1 MIVVVAVVAAKCVIQ
16 ESVLKNVNQKEISH
30 TRGCDEEIVRKRK
43 RDLRREMRRFITHF
57 TEK

>member
-1 MIVVVAVVAAKCVIQ
+1 MSTKK
-16 ESVLKNVNQKEISH
+16 EVLH
-30 TRGCDEEIVRKRK
+30 MRGCDEEVVRERK